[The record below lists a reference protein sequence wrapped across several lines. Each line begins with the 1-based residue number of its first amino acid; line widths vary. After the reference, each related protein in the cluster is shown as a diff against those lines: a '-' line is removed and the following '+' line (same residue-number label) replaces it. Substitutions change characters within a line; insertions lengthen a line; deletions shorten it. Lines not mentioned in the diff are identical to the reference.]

1 VTSHLG
7 VLRHPNFRY
16 LFLGQSASA
25 IGDRVVVVA
34 IALFVTQRTGSATDL
49 GLVLGSQELPLVA
62 LLLFGGVWADRLPRH
77 RIMISADWARATLH
91 GALAAL
97 IFTGAVR
104 VWELCVI
111 EALFGAAMA
120 FFQPAYTGL
129 IPQTVPE
136 PLIQE
141 ARALTQS
148 MENIAFLIGPAL
160 ATGLVLGVGAG
171 EAFAFDAGTFILSAW
186 LLRRVRPRQRGETA
200 APEPVWQELL
210 AGFDEVRSRPW
221 VWVTI
226 AVFAGALL
234 CVFVPWYALA
244 PIVARGSYGSAGVF
258 GLLESVAGAGAVCGA
273 VAGVRWRPAH
283 PLKTGLLLVL
293 GWPLLGLL
301 FASRAPLEFVT
312 MVALANGFGF
322 ALLMIWWETALA
334 EHIPPHAL
342 SRVSAY
348 DWMGS
353 LALVPLGYL
362 IVGPVSD
369 ALGVRTALGF
379 GAVLGAGLLV
389 LALVPRSTRALGGGP
404 SAQQLSR
411 DVGVEAGSEAEIA
424 HIDSLVRTVDER
436 SGVEHRHVALRE
448 EPVGDA
454 IRKRL
459 AEPAR
464 VRETR
469 QDHGDGRG
477 SLVVDGDPARD
488 RLHERRV
495 DRRGVS

>member
-1 VTSHLG
+1 VTSYLR

-16 LFLGQSASA
+16 LFLGQSASV

-34 IALFVTQRTGSATDL
+34 IALFITQRTGSATDL

-77 RIMISADWARATLH
+77 RIMISADVVRAGLHATL
-91 GALAAL
+91 AIL
-97 IFTGAVR
+97 IFTGEVR
-104 VWELCVI
+104 VWQLCVI
-111 EALFGAAMA
+111 EAMFGAAMA

-136 PLIQE
+136 GQIQE

-160 ATGLVLGVGAG
+160 ATGLVLGLGAG
-171 EAFAFDAGTFILSAW
+171 EAFAFDASTFVLSAL
-186 LLRRVRPRQRGETA
+186 LLRHLTPRPRGEIAT
-200 APEPVWQELL
+200 PEPVWRELV

-226 AVFAGALL
+226 VVFAGALL

-244 PIVARGSYGSAGVF
+244 PIVARGSYGSAGIF

-273 VAGVRWRPAH
+273 IAGVRWQPAR
-283 PLKTGLLLVL
+283 PLKMGLLLIL
-293 GWPLLGLL
+293 CWPLLGLL
-301 FASRAPLEFVT
+301 FAAKAPIALVT
-312 MVALANGFGF
+312 AVALANGFGF

-334 EHIPPHAL
+334 EHVPPHAL

-362 IVGPVSD
+362 LVGPVSD
-369 ALGVRTALGF
+369 ALGVRTVLGF
-379 GAVLGAGLLV
+379 GAVVGAGLLL
-389 LALVPRSTRALGGGP
+389 LALAPRSTRELDRGRSG
-404 SAQQLSR
+404 SQQLAR
-411 DVGVEAGSEAEIA
+411 DVGVEAGSEA
-424 HIDSLVRTVDER
+424 
-436 SGVEHRHVALRE
+436 
-448 EPVGDA
+448 
-454 IRKRL
+454 
-459 AEPAR
+459 
-464 VRETR
+464 
-469 QDHGDGRG
+469 
-477 SLVVDGDPARD
+477 
-488 RLHERRV
+488 
-495 DRRGVS
+495 

>member
-1 VTSHLG
+1 MTSYLR

-16 LFLGQSASA
+16 LFLGQSASV

-34 IALFVTQRTGSATDL
+34 IALFITRRTGSATDL

-77 RIMISADWARATLH
+77 RIMISADAVRATLH
-91 GALAAL
+91 ATLAVL
-97 IFTGAVR
+97 IFTGEVR
-104 VWELCVI
+104 VWQLCVI

-136 PLIQE
+136 SLIQE

-148 MENIAFLIGPAL
+148 MENIAFLIGPAV
-160 ATGLVLGVGAG
+160 ATGLVLGIGAG
-171 EAFAFDAGTFILSAW
+171 EAFAFDAGTFVLSA
-186 LLRRVRPRQRGETA
+186 LFLRRVHPRPRGETA
-200 APEPVWQELL
+200 PAAAVWRELL

-226 AVFAGALL
+226 VVFAGALL
-234 CVFVPWYALA
+234 CAFVPWYALA

-273 VAGVRWRPAH
+273 VAGVRWRPNH
-283 PLKTGLLLVL
+283 PLKAGLLLIL
-293 GWPLLGLL
+293 CWPLLGVL
-301 FASRAPLEFVT
+301 FAVKAPLELVT
-312 MVALANGFGF
+312 VVALASGFGF

-362 IVGPVSD
+362 VVGPVSD
-369 ALGVRTALGF
+369 ALGVRNVLGF
-379 GAVLGAGLLV
+379 GALAAAGMLM
-389 LALVPRSTRALGGGP
+389 LALVPRSTRHLGRET
-404 SAQQLSR
+404 STTEQLAR
-411 DVGVEAGSEAEIA
+411 DVGVEAGSEA
-424 HIDSLVRTVDER
+424 
-436 SGVEHRHVALRE
+436 
-448 EPVGDA
+448 
-454 IRKRL
+454 
-459 AEPAR
+459 
-464 VRETR
+464 
-469 QDHGDGRG
+469 
-477 SLVVDGDPARD
+477 
-488 RLHERRV
+488 
-495 DRRGVS
+495 

>member
-1 VTSHLG
+1 MTSYLR

-16 LFLGQSASA
+16 LFLGQSASV

-77 RIMISADWARATLH
+77 RIMISADVVRATLH
-91 GALAAL
+91 GLLAVL
-97 IFTGAVR
+97 ILTGEVR
-104 VWELCVI
+104 IWQLCVI
-111 EALFGAAMA
+111 EAVFGAAMA

-136 PLIQE
+136 GLIQE

-160 ATGLVLGVGAG
+160 ATGLVLGLGAG
-171 EAFAFDAGTFILSAW
+171 EAFALDAGTFVLSAL
-186 LLRRVRPRQRGETA
+186 LLRGVRPRARGESGA
-200 APEPVWQELL
+200 QEPVWRELR

-226 AVFAGALL
+226 VVFAGALL

-244 PIVARGSYGSAGVF
+244 PIVARSSYGGAGVF

-283 PLKTGLLLVL
+283 PLKMGLLLIL

-301 FASRAPLEFVT
+301 FAAQAPLALVT
-312 MVALANGFGF
+312 VIALANGFGF

-362 IVGPVSD
+362 VVGPLSG
-369 ALGVRTALGF
+369 ALGVRNVLGF
-379 GAVLGAGLLV
+379 GAVAGAGLLL
-389 LALVPRSTRALGGGP
+389 LALAPRSTRELGRERSG
-404 SAQQLSR
+404 AEQLAR
-411 DVGVEAGSEAEIA
+411 DVGVEARSEA
-424 HIDSLVRTVDER
+424 
-436 SGVEHRHVALRE
+436 
-448 EPVGDA
+448 
-454 IRKRL
+454 
-459 AEPAR
+459 
-464 VRETR
+464 
-469 QDHGDGRG
+469 
-477 SLVVDGDPARD
+477 
-488 RLHERRV
+488 
-495 DRRGVS
+495 

>member
-1 VTSHLG
+1 MTSYLR
-7 VLRHPNFRY
+7 VLRQPNFRY
-16 LFLGQSASA
+16 LFLGQSASV

-34 IALFVTQRTGSATDL
+34 IALFITQRTGSATDL

-77 RIMISADWARATLH
+77 RIMISADVVRAALH
-91 GALAAL
+91 AALALL
-97 IFTGAVR
+97 IFTGEVR
-104 VWELCVI
+104 VWQLCVI

-136 PLIQE
+136 HLIQE

-148 MENIAFLIGPAL
+148 MENVAFLIGPAL
-160 ATGLVLGVGAG
+160 ATGLVLGLGAG
-171 EAFAFDAGTFILSAW
+171 EAFAFDAGTFVLSAV
-186 LLRRVRPRQRGETA
+186 LLRRVHPRPRGETA
-200 APEPVWQELL
+200 PAAPVWRELA

-226 AVFAGALL
+226 VVFAGALL

-273 VAGVRWRPAH
+273 IAGVRWRPAH
-283 PLKTGLLLVL
+283 PLKLGLVL
-293 GWPLLGLL
+293 VCFWPLLGLL
-301 FASRAPLEFVT
+301 FAAKAPLALVT
-312 MVALANGFGF
+312 VVSLATGFGF

-362 IVGPVSD
+362 VVGPLSG
-369 ALGVRTALGF
+369 ALGVRTVLGF
-379 GAVLGAGLLV
+379 GAVLGAGLLL
-389 LALVPRSTRALGGGP
+389 LALVPHSTRELGREP
-404 SAQQLSR
+404 SAAQQLAR
-411 DVGVEAGSEAEIA
+411 DVGVEARSEA
-424 HIDSLVRTVDER
+424 
-436 SGVEHRHVALRE
+436 
-448 EPVGDA
+448 
-454 IRKRL
+454 
-459 AEPAR
+459 
-464 VRETR
+464 
-469 QDHGDGRG
+469 
-477 SLVVDGDPARD
+477 
-488 RLHERRV
+488 
-495 DRRGVS
+495 